1 MNRELIYNVLKLAL
15 TEGAGSVAVPCGE
28 TDNGHAVTDVWAYV
42 EQCFVKIPA
51 ADWDWAF
58 SVLSMHGLAAFAYSA
73 VEKMPQNVRPAKDVL
88 LKFIAADMTSQ
99 REYAKLTALVGKME
113 DVIRQSEIK
122 CLLLKGL
129 SLADY
134 YPKPYTRR
142 FVDIDLYAPGNEDAV
157 DEVFKSRGVA
167 VDNEFYRHSHFKL
180 SGVLVENHKCLLD
193 IRGRDA
199 LVELDADLKS
209 MAEKHLSDDKQPG
222 LHYPDAMFSAI
233 FNLHHAMS
241 HFIYEGIS
249 FKFLVDWIL
258 FLRNEKGL
266 LTTDQMADSLRK
278 HNLVKFAAMMSLFS
292 VHHLGLKMDEV
303 PEYLHAEMSAITSRV
318 EGRFEDDLF
327 RPYEKVHQKSL
338 VAERIG
344 NVRRIIKSAWKP
356 KEFLGQS
363 AVGFVWDKFLPIL
376 LGKKYEAD

>member
-15 TEGAGSVAVPCGE
+15 ADGAAQSANLSGEVKPECGFV
-28 TDNGHAVTDVWAYV
+28 GVTSSGW
-42 EQCFVKIPA
+42 E
-51 ADWDWAF
+51 WAF
-58 SVLSMHGLAAFAYSA
+58 SVLSMHGLAAFAYGA
-73 VEKMPQNVRPAKDVL
+73 VEKMPQQMRPSKAVL
-88 LKFIAADMTSQ
+88 LKFIASDMASQ
-99 REYAKLTALVGKME
+99 KEYAKLKALVEKME
-113 DVIRQSEIK
+113 GAIRQADIK

-129 SLADY
+129 SLAEY
-134 YPKPYTRR
+134 YPKPHTRK
-142 FVDIDLYAPGNEDAV
+142 FVDVDLYAPGAEDSV
-157 DEVFKSRGVA
+157 DEVFRSKGVA
-167 VDNEFYRHSHFKL
+167 VDDEFYRHSHFKL
-180 SGVLVENHKCLLD
+180 GGVLVENHKCLLD

-199 LVELDADLKS
+199 LLELDADLKA
-209 MAEKHLSDDKQPG
+209 MAVAHLAGKKAG
-222 LHYPDAMFSAI
+222 LHYPDARFSAI

-258 FLRNEKGL
+258 FLRNEKEL
-266 LTTDQMADSLRK
+266 LAADQMASSLRK